1 MNALR
6 TNGCSKRFALV
17 AAVLLLL
24 APLIADRAASA
35 SSSTREYLPYLVTRA
50 GTSDVI
56 YTLWQREGCVTRS
69 CLRLERSD
77 NGGRTF
83 TDVTPP
89 PAAPIKVGME
99 GETPLIDE
107 MTFVNASIGYAVEA
121 PNNGRNWQ
129 SSHYF
134 LTTNGAH
141 SWRRVTISPRV
152 YNFGVVVTNRYVY
165 ALTAEC
171 ATKGPPCDHF
181 ALHRAPVGSGAWTR
195 LTIPPT
201 LLEPPFAN
209 LALAGYGLSVWLTA
223 EDKSS
228 PYPGVLATSRD
239 EGRTFTVLLQQ
250 NLQSPGNCGLLPMS
264 NSVIWANCWQGMGDD
279 SVVYSHD
286 GGENWQAQ
294 STGPLVVGSVD
305 AFDPITAQT
314 AYFVN
319 GSHPNV
325 IDKIADEASRPTV
338 VCSLPKDHYW
348 STLVFTNARD
358 GVALTLNDGPNL
370 QLWGTDNAGKQWRRI
385 HV

>member
-1 MNALR
+1 VNALAKAR
-6 TNGCSKRFALV
+6 SSKRFALV
-17 AAVLLLL
+17 ATALLFL
-24 APLIADRAASA
+24 APLVTINAASA
-35 SSSTREYLPYLVTRA
+35 ASATRAFLPYLVTRA

-56 YTLWQREGCVTRS
+56 YALWQEEGCATRS

-83 TDVTPP
+83 RDVTAP

-99 GETPLIDE
+99 GEIPLIDE
-107 MTFVNASIGYAVEA
+107 MTFATASIGYAVEA

-129 SSHYF
+129 SSSYF
-134 LTTNGAH
+134 LTTNGAR
-141 SWRRVTISPRV
+141 SWHKVTVGTHP
-152 YNFGVVVTNRYVY
+152 YNFGVVATSQYVY
-165 ALTAEC
+165 ALTADC
-171 ATKGPPCDHF
+171 ATKGPGCDHF
-181 ALHRAPVGSGAWTR
+181 SLRRAPVGSGAWTR

-209 LALAGYGLSVWLTA
+209 LALAGYGSSVWLTA

-239 EGRTFTVLLQQ
+239 EGRAFTVVLQQ

-264 NSVIWANCWQGMGDD
+264 TSVLWANCWQGMGDD

-286 GGENWQAQ
+286 GGEKWQAQ
-294 STGPLVVGSVD
+294 STGPLVVGGVD

-314 AYFVN
+314 AYLIN

-325 IDKIADEASRPTV
+325 IEKITDEASRPTV

-348 STLVFTNARD
+348 SSLVFTNARD

-370 QLWGTDNAGKQWRRI
+370 QLWGTDSAGKQWSRI
-385 HV
+385 RV